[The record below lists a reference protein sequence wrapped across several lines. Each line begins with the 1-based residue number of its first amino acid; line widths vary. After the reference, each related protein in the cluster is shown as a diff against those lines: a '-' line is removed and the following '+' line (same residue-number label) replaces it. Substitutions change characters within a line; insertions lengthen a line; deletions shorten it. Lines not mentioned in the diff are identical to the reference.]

1 MAAPVSVAG
10 AVAVKRHRDLRRFY
24 NRIREMTS
32 GLVAAG
38 LPDRQSDAEA

>member
-1 MAAPVSVAG
+1 MPAPVSRLG
-10 AVAVKRHRDLRRFY
+10 ALPLTLHRDSRRSY
-24 NRIREMTS
+24 NQIREMTS

>member
-1 MAAPVSVAG
+1 MPAPVSLDG
-10 AVAVKRHRDLRRFY
+10 ALPVKRHRDLRRFY